1 MSKILVLIL
10 MVTLAILASPVFAQL
25 SDLDLLEDDD
35 RSFGLSIN
43 RSPDPMAATDAE
55 TQSAILLLP
64 ITIPSNTVSFQ
75 GGAGAYWTRSIADAS
90 TSSALQWRVQG
101 GPQYK
106 WLGLQFY
113 IEGFWKESV
122 DYAGFFRLGEF
133 DLGHI
138 IVSGGLGT
146 LIEAETETDL
156 ATGIERNAST
166 ASDAVV
172 KGLILASAEVDT
184 NIFESLRLLGIVQP
198 GAEHVDYIGEAQ
210 AAYSLGK
217 VNLTGLIRVGIEN
230 GELTRRW
237 TGLLQ
242 VPF

>member
-1 MSKILVLIL
+1 MRILTLIL
-10 MVTLAILASPVFAQL
+10 IIALAILAPPVFAQL

-35 RSFGLSIN
+35 RSFGFSIN
-43 RSPDPMAATDAE
+43 RSPDPMAETDTE

-64 ITIPSNTVSFQ
+64 ISIPTASVSFQ
-75 GGAGAYWTRSIADAS
+75 GGAGAYWTRSIANAHV
-90 TSSALQWRVQG
+90 SSALQWRVQG

-106 WLGLQFY
+106 WIGLQFY
-113 IEGFWKESV
+113 VEGFWKESIG
-122 DYAGFFRLGEF
+122 YAGFVRLGEF
-133 DLGHI
+133 DLGHV

-146 LIEAETETDL
+146 LVEAETETEL
-156 ATGIERNAST
+156 TAGIERNAST

-184 NIFESLRLLGIVQP
+184 NIFESLRLLGSVQP
-198 GAEHVDYIGEAQ
+198 GTAHIDYIGEAQ
-210 AAYSLGK
+210 VTYAAGK

-237 TGLLQ
+237 TGLAQ